1 MNRIEKIFRTKKK
14 NILSIYFTAGYPELN
29 DTLSVIREL
38 DDSGVDMIEI
48 GMPFSDPV
56 ADGPVIQRSSEKAL
70 QNGISVNRLFE
81 QLKLVRESTDLPLI
95 LMGYINPFFRFG
107 MENFLQKCSETGI
120 DGTIIPDLPVEEYR
134 DAYEPLFEKFNII
147 NVSLVSPQT
156 PVERIRYIDSFA
168 KGFLYM
174 VSTAST
180 TGSTGS
186 FDNSQIAYFRKINDL
201 KLKTPGL
208 IGFGISDKATFKQ
221 ACSYSNGAI
230 IGSAFIRAL
239 DKEGSLGE
247 NIHGFISKI
256 RTYAIGAV
264 SVPAIK
270 GSTVVI
276 NYFPKR
282 EQEISM
288 PTMKCPA
295 FRQCRI

>member
-134 DAYEPLFEKFNII
+134 GAYEALFEKYNII
-147 NVSLVSPQT
+147 NIFLISPQT
-156 PVERIRYIDSFA
+156 PVERIR
-168 KGFLYM
+168 
-174 VSTAST
+174 
-180 TGSTGS
+180 
-186 FDNSQIAYFRKINDL
+186 
-201 KLKTPGL
+201 
-208 IGFGISDKATFKQ
+208 
-221 ACSYSNGAI
+221 
-230 IGSAFIRAL
+230 
-239 DKEGSLGE
+239 
-247 NIHGFISKI
+247 
-256 RTYAIGAV
+256 
-264 SVPAIK
+264 
-270 GSTVVI
+270 
-276 NYFPKR
+276 
-282 EQEISM
+282 
-288 PTMKCPA
+288 
-295 FRQCRI
+295 